1 MNSLHNKNKALTL
14 SSKLKNTKLYLEFI
28 KLKDSINN
36 NKYIKKIKETKVYN
50 QKFSLYFSF
59 L

>member
-36 NKYIKKIKETKVYN
+36 NK
-50 QKFSLYFSF
+50 
-59 L
+59 